1 MSFKS
6 LLYCFT
12 LLSLVFPANWHLGSE
27 TSLDLLLFHF
37 EETSPIWDYSEAL
50 WLESSRGRKAPH
62 PSGRILLLKARTSHV
77 SR

>member
-1 MSFKS
+1 MS
-6 LLYCFT
+6 L
-12 LLSLVFPANWHLGSE
+12 FPGTRGYDIWCIGQE
-27 TSLDLLLFHF
+27 TPHF